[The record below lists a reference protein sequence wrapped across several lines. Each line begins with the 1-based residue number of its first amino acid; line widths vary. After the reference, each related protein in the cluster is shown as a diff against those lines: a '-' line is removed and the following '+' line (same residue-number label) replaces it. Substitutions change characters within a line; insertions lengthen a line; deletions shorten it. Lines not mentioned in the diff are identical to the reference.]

1 MDFVEGTSCAITGH
15 RPEKLPWGYDETSEG
30 CRRLR
35 EILTKQIVTLADS
48 GVTSFLSGMALGV
61 DQIFAELV
69 LAQRKKNP
77 ALELH
82 CILPCMG
89 QDKKWPESARKQ
101 YRLIVQQADLRYYVN
116 REYHRGCMLERDRYL
131 VEHSDCLLAV
141 YDKAQR
147 GGTAATVNYAR
158 ELHREII
165 MIDPITLAVTYENA
179 TTPGG

>member
-15 RPEKLPWGYDETSEG
+15 RPSKLPWGYDETAEG

-35 EILTKQIVTLADS
+35 ETLAEQIATLADS
-48 GVTSFLSGMALGV
+48 GITSFLSGMAQGV

-69 LAQRKKNP
+69 LALRKKNP
-77 ALELH
+77 ALTLQ

-89 QDKKWPESARKQ
+89 QDNKWPESARKR
-101 YRLIVQQADLRYYVN
+101 YRSIVQQADLRFYVS
-116 REYHRGCMLERDRYL
+116 REYHAGCMLERDRYL
-131 VEHSDCLLAV
+131 VKHSDCLLAV

-147 GGTAATVNYAR
+147 GGTAATVNCAR

-165 MIDPITLAVTYENA
+165 IVDPLSCRVTHD
-179 TTPGG
+179 P

>member
-1 MDFVEGTSCAITGH
+1 MEIKTCAITGH
-15 RPEKLPWGYDETSEG
+15 RPEKLPWGYNENSEG

-35 EILTKQIVTLADS
+35 ETLVAQITALADS

-89 QDKKWPESARKQ
+89 QDNRWPEPARKR
-101 YRLIVQQADLRYYVN
+101 YRSIVQQADLRYYVN
-116 REYHRGCMLERDRYL
+116 REYHHGCMLERDRYL

-158 ELHREII
+158 ELHRKII
-165 MIDPITLAVTYENA
+165 LVDPNTWNVTCMEDS
-179 TTPGG
+179 PVK

>member
-1 MDFVEGTSCAITGH
+1 MENKTCAITGH
-15 RPEKLPWGYDETSEG
+15 RPSKLPWGYDENAEG
-30 CRRLR
+30 CRQLR
-35 EILTKQIVTLADS
+35 GTLAKQIVTLADS
-48 GVTSFLSGMALGV
+48 GVTAFLSGMALGV

-69 LAQRKKNP
+69 LAERKKNP
-77 ALELH
+77 ALTLH

-89 QDKKWPESARKQ
+89 QDAQWPESARKR

-116 REYHRGCMLERDRYL
+116 REYHKGCMLERDRYL

-158 ELHREII
+158 ELHRKII
-165 MIDPITLAVTYENA
+165 LVDPNTRNVTCIADSPAE
-179 TTPGG
+179 

>member
-1 MDFVEGTSCAITGH
+1 MEPTSCAITGH

-35 EILTKQIVTLADS
+35 ETLVAQIAALANS
-48 GVTSFLSGMALGV
+48 GVMSFLSGMALGV

-89 QDKKWPESARKQ
+89 QDSKWPEPARKR
-101 YRLIVQQADLRYYVN
+101 YRSIVQQADMRYYVS
-116 REYHRGCMLERDRYL
+116 REYHKGCMLERDRYL

-141 YDKAQR
+141 YDKAQQ
-147 GGTAATVNYAR
+147 GGTAATVHYAQQAGR
-158 ELHREII
+158 KII
-165 MIDPITLAVTYENA
+165 VIDPITLLISHEEPA
-179 TTPGG
+179 PSSSHS